1 MWIREDLK
9 DTIKQIFSLD
19 DFHYEG
25 IGKSIYEEDLLILSD
40 GNKKFAIE
48 VIMPLDTD
56 FYMYEIEASKLNENL
71 YCRKHFKIA
80 ILCYSNGKT
89 KLKFNGVT
97 KFDGKAFN
105 FDAELV
111 TLKLERG
118 TPCLYH

>member
-9 DTIKQIFSLD
+9 DIMKKIFSLD

-40 GNKKFAIE
+40 GNKKIAIE
-48 VIMPLDTD
+48 VIPSDTD
-56 FYMYEIEASKLNENL
+56 FYVYEIEASKLNKNL
-71 YCRKHFKIA
+71 YCRKNFKIA

-89 KLKFNGVT
+89 KLKFNGIT
-97 KFDGKAFN
+97 EFDGKAFD

-111 TLKLERG
+111 VLNLERG
-118 TPCLYH
+118 TPCLYR